1 MRHFLLATALLCT
14 INTSVAD
21 TATKLA
27 TAIVDLDQTTL
38 AAAPWLNQSHFVVVR
53 TSDDPALKWIEKAT
67 GKSFAAELKTHPL
80 LIYSGFE
87 DATYF
92 VSSTG
97 DAKSI
102 LLDVASLKNRDPFSS
117 GLSVSVAPLPKDSS
131 KVFWINRIDESRE
144 RLGITSGS
152 GFGSGKAPQKK

>member
-1 MRHFLLATALLCT
+1 MRHLILATALFCA
-14 INTSVAD
+14 IDTSLAD

-27 TAIVDLDQTTL
+27 TAIVDLDRYTL

-53 TSDDPALKWIEKAT
+53 TIDDPALKWIEKAT
-67 GKSFAAELKTHPL
+67 GKSFAAELKKHPL

-92 VSSTG
+92 VSGTG

-102 LLDVASLKNRDPFSS
+102 LLDIASLKNRDPFSS
-117 GLSVSVAPLPKDSS
+117 GLRVSVAPLPKVSS
-131 KVFWINRIDESRE
+131 KVFWIDRVEESTE
-144 RLGITSGS
+144 RLGTPSGD
-152 GFGSGKAPQKK
+152 GFGGGKAPEKK